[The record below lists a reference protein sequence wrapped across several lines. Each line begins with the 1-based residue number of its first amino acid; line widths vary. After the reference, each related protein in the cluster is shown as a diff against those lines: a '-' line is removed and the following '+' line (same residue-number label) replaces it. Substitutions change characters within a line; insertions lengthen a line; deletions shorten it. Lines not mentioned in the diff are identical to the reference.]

1 MHSSRPNREYVC
13 GRRRRSAARRRT
25 PQSQGL
31 FPLLSSPP
39 SSSAFRPQ
47 DRALLGSSSLGHQRC
62 TRLVWLLVLTH
73 VVMVALRRMSTPFP
87 LCCPPPTRDTE
98 PFARLLHTRD
108 AVPNGRSTRLRCSL
122 GAVARRS
129 VARHCGFVHPVCLG
143 QQLPK
148 HQLVGIGGVELETP
162 YRRNHRA
169 PGAMQRWRHFQTTA
183 LVPAFRELR
192 ANNIYAS
199 VLKLA
204 CCQSCA
210 HGHLSQHHPSYLF
223 FHAQDKDRCIETPA
237 TQPLELHLGFSALR
251 APPSRRARWP
261 SSRST
266 AVSTGTATMASASA
280 SAPRCPRRSAG
291 RRSARGCVRARS
303 PSIGA
308 DGPLVRHRRCRPQA

>member
-1 MHSSRPNREYVC
+1 
-13 GRRRRSAARRRT
+13 
-25 PQSQGL
+25 
-31 FPLLSSPP
+31 
-39 SSSAFRPQ
+39 
-47 DRALLGSSSLGHQRC
+47 
-62 TRLVWLLVLTH
+62 
-73 VVMVALRRMSTPFP
+73 MVALRRMSTPFP

-98 PFARLLHTRD
+98 PLAFAPH
-108 AVPNGRSTRLRCSL
+108 SRCRPQWPLNAAARSL

-129 VARHCGFVHPVCLG
+129 VAGHCGFVHLVCLG

-162 YRRNHRA
+162 CRRNHCA
-169 PGAMQRWRHFQTTA
+169 PRAMQRWRHFQTTA

-204 CCQSCA
+204 CCQSRA
-210 HGHLSQHHPSYLF
+210 HGHLSQHPSYLF

-291 RRSARGCVRARS
+291 RQSARGFVRARS
-303 PSIGA
+303 PSIGKRRRPTCTPPA
-308 DGPLVRHRRCRPQA
+308 ASVASVTGRRSKSSYAMSERITLAWTARTQHVCVTILSLSSAGHSGP

>member
-1 MHSSRPNREYVC
+1 MWPTQ
-13 GRRRRSAARRRT
+13 ALRRT
-25 PQSQGL
+25 TTNATSQGL
-31 FPLLSSPP
+31 FVISAPL
-39 SSSAFRPQ
+39 SSSAFPAPRPCSPRLLLSRPPAMHPT
-47 DRALLGSSSLGHQRC
+47 RAAARAHTCCDGRPPP
-62 TRLVWLLVLTH
+62 H
-73 VVMVALRRMSTPFP
+73 VDAVP
-87 LCCPPPTRDTE
+87 LCCPPPTCDTE

-129 VARHCGFVHPVCLG
+129 VARHCGFVHPVCFGHQLG
-143 QQLPK
+143 PRCE
-148 HQLVGIGGVELETP
+148 LVGIRGVELETP

-169 PGAMQRWRHFQTTA
+169 LGAMQRWRHFQTIA
-183 LVPAFRELR
+183 LAPAFRELR

-223 FHAQDKDRCIETPA
+223 FH
-237 TQPLELHLGFSALR
+237 TQNKRTAAPRRRRRSRWSCTSGSTLR

-266 AVSTGTATMASASA
+266 AVSTGAATMASASL

-291 RRSARGCVRARS
+291 RRCACGFVRARS

-308 DGPLVRHRRCRPQA
+308 DGPLVRRGRRRPQA